1 MRVFVAGATG
11 VAGRRAVRELTAAGH
26 HVTGVARRAD
36 KAGRLRGYGAHPVSV
51 DLFDANAVR
60 EGIEGHEAV
69 VNLATKIPSLER
81 AMLPGAWKDNDR
93 IRREVSRNLVDAALA
108 ANARIY
114 VQEALGFIYA
124 DAGDDWIDEDSTV
137 DVPSYASSVLDAE
150 GQAGRFS
157 AAGGTG
163 IVLRFG
169 QFYASDSNHTRTMIK
184 TARRGL
190 APFVGPDDGF
200 VPLVHADDVGAA
212 VAAAL
217 EVPAGTYNVVDD
229 KPVRRG
235 ELNEAIRSAIGVGPL
250 RSLPTRA
257 AALGG
262 EKVRMLMRSQNVSN
276 RRFRTACAWRPRF
289 STATEGFAHVIGE
302 LDARG

>member
-36 KAGRLRGYGAHPVSV
+36 KAGRLRGYGARPVSV
-51 DLFDANAVR
+51 DLFDSNAVR
-60 EGIEGHEAV
+60 ESIEGHEAV

-93 IRREVSRNLVDAALA
+93 IRREVSRNLVDGALA

-114 VQEALGFIYA
+114 VQEALGFIYS
-124 DAGDDWIDEDSTV
+124 DAGDDWIDEDSPL

-169 QFYASDSNHTRTMIK
+169 QFYASDSNHTRTMLK

-190 APFVGPDDGF
+190 APFVGPDESF
-200 VPLVHADDVGAA
+200 VPLIHADDVGAA

-217 EVPAGTYNVVDD
+217 NVPAGVYNVVDD
-229 KPVRRG
+229 EPMRRG
-235 ELNEAIRSAIGVGPL
+235 ELNGAIARAIGGRPL
-250 RSLPTRA
+250 RLLPDRVV
-257 AALGG
+257 ALGG
-262 EKVRMLMRSQNVSN
+262 EKVRMLMRSLRVSN
-276 RRFRTACAWRPRF
+276 RRFREAASWTPKF
-289 STATEGFAHVIGE
+289 LTATHGFQQVIRE
-302 LDARG
+302 LEADG